1 MNICKTYFFSNLDH
15 PIPTNY
21 DYEEFWSNITT
32 WNYSAES
39 TRINFLTRFLNGQ
52 HEKSTE
58 TSLFIICLTF
68 VSKRFSNSS
77 NWKATFS
84 LILVANWNRHRTSM
98 EASFWIFSPELSF
111 FETAPSN
118 LISGSSLKVIS
129 LNYYNFNIF
138 ILESIINHLLIQRHE
153 DKACYICAL
162 ISKTLI
168 KVALKVLLN
177 LLSFNLTMSQYRISS
192 SLILS
197 RLPIKMRFDL
207 SQLKI
212 QLLTLLYSLF
222 ALFNHQMATIWHP
235 NYKNGSGYWNL

>member
-1 MNICKTYFFSNLDH
+1 MQSQL
-15 PIPTNY
+15 
-21 DYEEFWSNITT
+21 
-32 WNYSAES
+32 A
-39 TRINFLTRFLNGQ
+39 INFITRFLNGQ
-52 HEKSTE
+52 YEKSTE

-68 VSKRFSNSS
+68 VSKRSSNSS

-84 LILVANWNRHRTSM
+84 PILVANWNRHWTSM

-129 LNYYNFNIF
+129 LNYYNFNIL
-138 ILESIINHLLIQRHE
+138 ILESIINHLLIQRHK

-162 ISKTLI
+162 TLKRLI
-168 KVALKVLLN
+168 KIDLKALLN
-177 LLSFNLTMSQYRISS
+177 FLSFNLTMSRYGIWS

-197 RLPIKMRFDL
+197 RLPIKVRFDL

-212 QLLTLLYSLF
+212 QLLTLFILSVCF
-222 ALFNHQMATIWHP
+222 V
-235 NYKNGSGYWNL
+235 